1 VGVMAKVGRA
11 LTTRVAFLI
20 YGFILGVV
28 LALALRWPKP

>member
-1 VGVMAKVGRA
+1 VGRA

-20 YGFILGVV
+20 YGFVLGIV